1 MSLPLSL
8 VFKRRRQNRAVRVT
22 HRRKRSCQEVWVT
35 MKMMKVLMIM
45 ITRAVTKA
53 ESNSMLVQVEVGRT
67 RRTKKQHL
75 AQLKVRMIN
84 INGDLR

>member
-1 MSLPLSL
+1 
-8 VFKRRRQNRAVRVT
+8 
-22 HRRKRSCQEVWVT
+22 
-35 MKMMKVLMIM
+35 MIM

-53 ESNSMLVQVEVGRT
+53 ESNPMLVQVEVGRT